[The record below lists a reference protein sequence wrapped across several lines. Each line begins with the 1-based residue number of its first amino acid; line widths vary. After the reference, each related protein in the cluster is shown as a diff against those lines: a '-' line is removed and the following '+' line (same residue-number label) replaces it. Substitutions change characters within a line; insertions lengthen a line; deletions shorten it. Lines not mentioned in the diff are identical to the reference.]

1 MLPYIRDDEFCLDS
15 EMVSSRRFTMADRE
29 GANGYASRLAWAE
42 NSGHTTSYQY
52 VGLHPPNSSK
62 AVAPDVVLGGGA
74 HLDHV
79 LHLHNSLMSQAFSK
93 YRLGCSQKADD
104 AKGHLPA
111 TTRSPRT
118 KRSLS
123 QTKSDVIDE
132 LEMPDRSIDENDD
145 TLIRMPIHQVLSI
158 VSRSLLQRSTF
169 CTILIAHRGD
179 SVIPRSHAFVFDS
192 KSS

>member
-1 MLPYIRDDEFCLDS
+1 
-15 EMVSSRRFTMADRE
+15 MVSSRRFTMADRE

-62 AVAPDVVLGGGA
+62 AVAPDVVFGGGA
-74 HLDHV
+74 RFDHV

-93 YRLGCSQKADD
+93 YCLGCSQKAADEQ
-104 AKGHLPA
+104 GPWPA
-111 TTRSPRT
+111 TTTRSPRN

-169 CTILIAHRGD
+169 CTFLITHRGD